1 MTDPTPQTTPT
12 RDEAV
17 LNPLAL
23 EALENNQRQLD
34 MDGVEVGVSRQAL
47 DELLSAYKAAVA
59 SVNRATDA
67 EIGGIHRTFAPAS
80 PPAEALQ
87 AGVDVEALAKAASD
101 EVLRSYK
108 VLRAEE
114 LALTVSTA
122 VKMRAKALTRALSSA
137 PAQED
142 GSKDLGAHP
151 RDSGQN
157 SSRELPDGSPS

>member
-1 MTDPTPQTTPT
+1 MAEPVYGEAGA
-12 RDEAV
+12 RGGRASKVVREALEAV
-17 LNPLAL
+17 LPP
-23 EALENNQRQLD
+23 
-34 MDGVEVGVSRQAL
+34 
-47 DELLSAYKAAVA
+47 
-59 SVNRATDA
+59 SVP
-67 EIGGIHRTFAPAS
+67 E
-80 PPAEALQ
+80 AEALQ

-151 RDSGQN
+151 RGSGQN